1 VAVARRFLIAMVASL
16 APVFAQAQEADV
28 LAGDA
33 LREAIAILEERKADA
48 DSKEVQAQ
56 INAAIVALEQL
67 LQKEGEDG
75 NQAKEAP
82 ALLIKSSLLR
92 KHFKGFSSAKDG
104 KISFTYD
111 FRRKDQLNDFL
122 PEGAKVEVN
131 NSTPNTPFLR
141 IPPAVKITHKARF
154 KTVTVSGVF
163 KVENPGP
170 AIASTPFLGLTCG
183 LELCTSAD
191 NGSTFK
197 LAINGQQL
205 ITGDVGAEAPLGN
218 SGSFK
223 MLFKGRELAHKF
235 VGPDRIDAAYSHRL
249 ELAED
254 RTPILTTKSLSKL
267 ASNKTFQLSEMIEEG
282 NAGEVL
288 LYGGKGGTLIHSMT
302 ISGTPDDDW
311 VRALGK

>member
-1 VAVARRFLIAMVASL
+1 MARRLLIAMVAFL
-16 APVFAQAQEADV
+16 APVFVQAQEPG
-28 LAGDA
+28 GDA
-33 LREAIAILEERKADA
+33 IREALAVLEERKADA
-48 DSKEVQAQ
+48 DNKEVQAQ
-56 INAAIVALEQL
+56 IDSAIVALEQL
-67 LQKEGEDG
+67 LLKDAEEGNRPKEV
-75 NQAKEAP
+75 P
-82 ALLIKSSLLR
+82 ALLIKSSILR

-104 KISFTYD
+104 KVTFVYD

-122 PEGAKVEVN
+122 PEGAKVEVDN
-131 NSTPNTPFLR
+131 GTPSRPFLR

-154 KTVTVSGVF
+154 KTVAVNGVF

-170 AIASTPFLGLTCG
+170 AIASTPFLGLSGG

-249 ELAED
+249 ELTDD
-254 RTPILTTKSLSKL
+254 RMPILTTTSLSKL
-267 ASNKTFQLSEMIEEG
+267 ASNKTFQLSELIEEG
-282 NAGEVL
+282 HAGEVL
-288 LYGGKGGTLIHSMT
+288 LYGGKGGTLIQSLT
-302 ISGTPDDDW
+302 ISGMPDEDW
-311 VRALGK
+311 IKTLGK